1 MHQFAGK
8 ALSFRLAIQAC
19 MLYVRKVF
27 KAIAT
32 VATNSKISVA
42 IQEPFRQE
50 LQEWTFLEG
59 W

>member
-8 ALSFRLAIQAC
+8 ALSFRLAIPAC

-42 IQEPFRQE
+42 IQGPLRQE
-50 LQEWTFLEG
+50 HQEWTFLEG